1 MYPAERHKWLIDIA
15 RETGRISVAEASTAL
30 GVVPETIRRD
40 LDQLCNQKMLRRVH
54 GGAIPIEFDL
64 LGDQPLDTRDSSAV
78 TQKEQI
84 ARAALAH
91 LPSDMGSIILDA
103 GSTTGRLASIM
114 PSARRYTVFTN
125 SSPIASTVA
134 THSNCDVHLLGGR
147 LRPTTQATVGNVDA
161 ISRLR
166 VDVAFMGTNGI
177 SPAHGLST
185 PDADEVATKAAMI
198 ASAHHVVVLA
208 DSRKMGAES
217 TMRFAELSDV
227 DVIITDSGV
236 TSHQVE
242 MLHKTGIEIVIA

>member
-1 MYPAERHKWLIDIA
+1 MYPAERHKWLIDTA
-15 RETGRISVAEASTAL
+15 RETGRVSVAEASTAL

-64 LGDQPLDTRDSSAV
+64 LGDQPLATRDSSAV

-84 ARAALAH
+84 ARAALSH
-91 LPSDMGSIILDA
+91 LPSDKGSIILDA

-114 PSARRYTVFTN
+114 PSTRRFTVFTN

-166 VDVAFMGTNGI
+166 VDVAFMG
-177 SPAHGLST
+177 LSL
-185 PDADEVATKAAMI
+185 I
-198 ASAHHVVVLA
+198 H
-208 DSRKMGAES
+208 
-217 TMRFAELSDV
+217 
-227 DVIITDSGV
+227 I
-236 TSHQVE
+236 
-242 MLHKTGIEIVIA
+242 

>member
-1 MYPAERHKWLIDIA
+1 MYPAERHKWLINTA
-15 RETGRISVAEASTAL
+15 RETGRVSVSDASASL

-40 LDQLCNQKMLRRVH
+40 LDQLCTQKMLRRVH

-78 TQKEQI
+78 SQKEQI
-84 ARAALAH
+84 ARAALPH
-91 LPSDMGSIILDA
+91 LPADNGSIILDA
-103 GSTTGRLASIM
+103 GSTTGRLAAII
-114 PSARRYTVFTN
+114 PPTRRFTVFTN
-125 SSPIASTVA
+125 SSPIASAMA
-134 THSNCDVHLLGGR
+134 THSACDVHLLGGR

-166 VDVAFMGTNGI
+166 VD
-177 SPAHGLST
+177 HGLST
-185 PDADEVATKAAMI
+185 PDADEVATKTAMI

-217 TMRFAELSDV
+217 TMRFAELGDV

-236 TSHQVE
+236 TPHQVE
-242 MLHKTGIEIVIA
+242 MLQKSGVEIVIA

>member
-1 MYPAERHKWLIDIA
+1 MYPAERHKWLINTA
-15 RETGRISVAEASTAL
+15 RETGRVSVSDASASL

-40 LDQLCNQKMLRRVH
+40 LDQLCTQKMLRRVH

-78 TQKEQI
+78 SQKEQI
-84 ARAALAH
+84 ARAALPH
-91 LPSDMGSIILDA
+91 LPADNGSIILDA
-103 GSTTGRLASIM
+103 GSTTGRLAAII
-114 PSARRYTVFTN
+114 PPTRRFTVFTN
-125 SSPIASTVA
+125 SSPIASTMA
-134 THSNCDVHLLGGR
+134 TRSACDVHLLGGR

-177 SPAHGLST
+177 SLDHGLST
-185 PDADEVATKAAMI
+185 PDADEVATKTAMI

-217 TMRFAELSDV
+217 TMRFAELGDV

-236 TSHQVE
+236 TPHQVE
-242 MLHKTGIEIVIA
+242 MLQKSGVEIVIA